1 MADMLPQIPK
11 LKNQETSTETQNLV
25 NLRKRKSELEDTIS
39 RIEQYVIEQGGNLK
53 NSPLFNVKSNQLKKI
68 ESQIKDI
75 EGIMSVDAEISGGF
89 ADNKDFENLD
99 VDMTSEKSL
108 DELLMRVDNQD
119 LFGSEEFKKLVDSLP
134 GEYDKNEF
142 FNLNNDENPDTLESI
157 IKPNK

>member
-39 RIEQYVIEQGGNLK
+39 RIEQYVIEQGGDLK
-53 NSPLFNVKSNQLKKI
+53 NSPLYNVKSNQLKKI

-75 EGIMSVDAEISGGF
+75 EGMMSVDAEISGGL
-89 ADNKDFENLD
+89 ADTKDLENLD
-99 VDMTSEKSL
+99 VDTTSEKSL
-108 DELLMRVDNQD
+108 DGLLMRVDNQD
-119 LFGSEEFKKLVDSLP
+119 LFGSVDFKKLVDSLP

-142 FNLNNDENPDTLESI
+142 FNVNNDKNPDALESI